1 MKAQERIIYA
11 KAFRV
16 DAILKYL
23 ALLLVILT
31 GFTGPG
37 IQASDVMLPLVYDG
51 NIDFSDWLMSEK
63 LDGVR
68 GYWDGRRLLSKSGK
82 PFDPPAAFTRN
93 FPDFPVE
100 GELWGGRST
109 FEKTIGI
116 VKQQGPHDG
125 WLELQ
130 FAIFDAPKAPGG
142 FETRL
147 NQAAQWFDE
156 HPSQYAFIIEHRPV
170 VSQEHLDR
178 TLHRIEALGG
188 EGIILRRRGSP
199 YTPGRSRD
207 ILKVK
212 RYDDMEAV
220 VIAHLPGK
228 GRNAGRMGA
237 LLVVLPDRNIK
248 FKIGTGFSDAVR
260 EDPPPIGSLVTFKYY
275 GFYASGMPRFPSF
288 LRIRENF

>member
-1 MKAQERIIYA
+1 MTIYE
-11 KAFRV
+11 KAFR
-16 DAILKYL
+16 DDTILKYMAFL
-23 ALLLVILT
+23 ILILT
-31 GFTGPG
+31 GFAGPHT
-37 IQASDVMLPLVYDG
+37 QASEVMLPLVYDG

-68 GYWDGRRLLSKSGK
+68 GYWDGRHLFSKSGK
-82 PFDPPAAFTRN
+82 PFDPPPAFTRN
-93 FPDFPVE
+93 FPEFAIE
-100 GELWGGRST
+100 GELWGGRNT
-109 FEKTIGI
+109 FEKTIGV

-130 FAIFDAPKAPGG
+130 FAIFDAPKVPGG

-147 NQAAQWFDE
+147 SQAAQWFDE
-156 HPSQYAFIIEHRPV
+156 HPSEYAFIIEHRPV
-170 VSQEHLDR
+170 VSQKHLDSE
-178 TLHRIEALGG
+178 LHRIEKLGG
-188 EGIILRRRGSP
+188 EGIVLRRRGSP

-220 VIAHLPGK
+220 VVAHLPGK

-237 LLVVLPDRNIK
+237 LLVALPDRNME

-260 EDPPPIGSLVTFKYY
+260 ENPPPIGSLVTFKYY
-275 GFYASGMPRFPSF
+275 GFYASGIPRFPCF